1 MGASTLILK
10 PIHALIIGDEIL
22 SGKRQ
27 DKHLT
32 YLINMLKKFN
42 FMLAGANY
50 VGDSEEDIKQCI
62 FNKKDCILFSFGGIG
77 ATPDDRTRQAAAS
90 ANNIVIERHP
100 EAIALIEKQFGKDA
114 YPKRVLMGELPK
126 NAKLIPNTINNI
138 PGFSLHDHH
147 FMPGFPEMAWPMI
160 EWVINHYYLEFSKE
174 KTTDDQSLWIDDRS
188 ESTLIDLM
196 RSIEKQFT
204 DVRIYSLPKLSPNKT
219 LEFGIKGDKQQVKNA
234 MLFLKNYLLD
244 EKISWRENK

>member
-1 MGASTLILK
+1 
-10 PIHALIIGDEIL
+10 
-22 SGKRQ
+22 
-27 DKHLT
+27 
-32 YLINMLKKFN
+32 
-42 FMLAGANY
+42 
-50 VGDSEEDIKQCI
+50 
-62 FNKKDCILFSFGGIG
+62 
-77 ATPDDRTRQAAAS
+77 
-90 ANNIVIERHP
+90 
-100 EAIALIEKQFGKDA
+100 
-114 YPKRVLMGELPK
+114 
-126 NAKLIPNTINNI
+126 
-138 PGFSLHDHH
+138 
-147 FMPGFPEMAWPMI
+147 MPGFPEMAWPMI

-234 MLFLKNYLLD
+234 MHFLKKFLSD